1 MNNNDI
7 DKALEIYYSLKNK
20 YDEKLFD
27 KKRKIIKN
35 TSLSKKKKKQLISN
49 LMPGCINCN
58 QKGKTLFTQKDNILI
73 AQCQASKS
81 DGSKGCNLDIQ
92 IDRGDVEQIF
102 VLNKFMN
109 EEVNDYRE
117 KIIKTKLDLL
127 FGYIDESNALTRFTE
142 EKQELQET
150 QSEKNNLLIEFN
162 KIVENKDNK
171 KEIEELKV
179 DIFVLIEGIKK
190 NLEENNIF
198 DAIDIY
204 INQLMSQLKDLR
216 NKKYV
221 KNEILCN
228 DGLTP
233 NSKCG
238 KETDGKYYLI
248 QEPFNLKT
256 TEIELKAPKVIKL
269 DK

>member
-1 MNNNDI
+1 MNKDNINE
-7 DKALEIYYSLKNK
+7 AFEIYYSLKNK
-20 YDEKLFD
+20 YDEKLNFQ
-27 KKRKIIKN
+27 KMKILKN
-35 TSLSKKKKKQLISN
+35 TSLSKQKKKELIEN

-58 QKGKTLFTQKDNILI
+58 EKGKTLFTQKDNILI

-102 VLNKFMN
+102 VLNKFMS

-127 FGYIDESNALTRFTE
+127 FGYINESEALNRFNE
-142 EKQELQET
+142 EKKELEES
-150 QSEKNNLLIEFN
+150 QSEKNNLLIEFD
-162 KIVENKDNK
+162 KIVENKDNTK
-171 KEIEELKV
+171 DIEQLKV
-179 DIFVLIEGIKK
+179 DIFVLINSIKK
-190 NLEENNIF
+190 NLEEKNIP
-198 DAIDIY
+198 DSIDIY
-204 INQLMSQLKDLR
+204 INQLMPQLKDLR

-228 DGLTP
+228 DGMVP
-233 NSKCG
+233 FKGCADN
-238 KETDGKYYLI
+238 KYYLI

-256 TEIELKAPKVIKL
+256 TEIELKPPKLIKL
-269 DK
+269 EK

>member
-1 MNNNDI
+1 MNNDNI
-7 DKALEIYYSLKNK
+7 NEALEMYYSLKNK
-20 YDEKLFD
+20 YDEKLYFQ
-27 KKRKIIKN
+27 KTKILRNK
-35 TSLSKKKKKQLISN
+35 SLSKQKKRELIEN

-92 IDRGDVEQIF
+92 IDRGDVEQMF
-102 VLNKFMN
+102 VLNKFMS

-127 FGYIDESNALTRFTE
+127 FGYINESEALNRFNE
-142 EKQELQET
+142 EKNELEES

-171 KEIEELKV
+171 KDIEQLKV
-179 DIFVLIEGIKK
+179 DIFVLIDSIKK
-190 NLEENNIF
+190 NLEEKNIQ

-204 INQLMSQLKDLR
+204 INQLMPQLKDLR

-221 KNEILCN
+221 KNEILCS
-228 DGLTP
+228 DGMPPFTGCLD
-233 NSKCG
+233 N
-238 KETDGKYYLI
+238 KYYLI
-248 QEPFNLKT
+248 L
-256 TEIELKAPKVIKL
+256 
-269 DK
+269 

>member
-20 YDEKLFD
+20 YDEKLLAQ
-27 KKRKIIKN
+27 KMKIIKN
-35 TSLSKKKKKQLISN
+35 TSLSKKKKKLLISN

-73 AQCQASKS
+73 ALCQASKS

-102 VLNKFMN
+102 ILNKFMN

-127 FGYIDESNALTRFTE
+127 FGHINESNALTRFTE
-142 EKQELQET
+142 EKQEFEES

-179 DIFVLIEGIKK
+179 DIFILIENIKK

-204 INQLMSQLKDLR
+204 KNQLMSQLKDLR

-228 DGLTP
+228 DGITP
-233 NSKCG
+233 FGGCG
-238 KETDGKYYLI
+238 KGTDEKYYLI

>member
-1 MNNNDI
+1 MNNDNI
-7 DKALEIYYSLKNK
+7 NEALEMYYSLKNK
-20 YDEKLFD
+20 YDEKLYFQ
-27 KKRKIIKN
+27 KIKILRNK
-35 TSLSKKKKKQLISN
+35 SLSKKKKKELIEN

-58 QKGKTLFTQKDNILI
+58 EKGKTLFTQKDNILI

-92 IDRGDVEQIF
+92 IDRGDVEQMF
-102 VLNKFMN
+102 VLNKFMS

-127 FGYIDESNALTRFTE
+127 FGYINESEALDRFNE
-142 EKQELQET
+142 EKKELEES
-150 QSEKNNLLIEFN
+150 QSEKNNLLLEFN

-171 KEIEELKV
+171 KDIEQLKV
-179 DIFVLIEGIKK
+179 DIFVLINSIKK
-190 NLEENNIF
+190 NLEEKNIQ

-204 INQLMSQLKDLR
+204 INQLMPQLKDLR

-221 KNEILCN
+221 KNEILCS
-228 DGLTP
+228 DGMP
-233 NSKCG
+233 PFKGCFDN
-238 KETDGKYYLI
+238 KYYLI

-256 TEIELKAPKVIKL
+256 TEIELKPPKLIKL
-269 DK
+269 EK